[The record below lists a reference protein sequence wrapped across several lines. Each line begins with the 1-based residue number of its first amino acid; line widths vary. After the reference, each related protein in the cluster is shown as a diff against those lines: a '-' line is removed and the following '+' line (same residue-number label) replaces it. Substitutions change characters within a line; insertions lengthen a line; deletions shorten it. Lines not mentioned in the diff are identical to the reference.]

1 MPTCTVERHMAGYE
15 NTVQTRR
22 KVCEQV
28 EYYLS
33 DENLQK
39 DRFFR
44 ELIASDA
51 AGWID
56 LTPIMQC
63 NKIKETKITKDE
75 LAEAIQTSEVLQFNN
90 GWVRRKISFQA
101 GNGNTK
107 GEAKG
112 GGKGKGKRGNA
123 NLPSV
128 ERASPIYDPSGPC
141 GYFMAG
147 YCQRGD
153 SCSLQHSVPYAMAIR
168 HEWLNPG
175 NRDAKRDLQTLSM
188 RLLGETATKEL
199 FPRVFSHKLQCKE
212 MPTMPTDDI
221 SMLGFSWSTDE
232 APAPD
237 KVSRWNRHPQKM
249 TADIPARKLQGQQA
263 QQAPK
268 IRYFLVFDLEGK
280 YEIIEFPVLLFDA
293 VSGCEI
299 GRFQKFVRPKDLFEG
314 CPISDTPAVPF
325 PAALEEFDSW
335 LQQMVGKGLQKMGKD
350 NSGTPEMVFVTCGD
364 WDCKHV
370 RTQCQIWKTPVPTA
384 FSRWIN
390 IKRSYSDSYGGDFR
404 GMKSMQLG
412 QTKILFNRVQSIP
425 VGLAR
430 LCIYV
435 RSSRFTV
442 CLVNRCDANGTQS
455 GTCMG
460 VCLYVCAL
468 RTCILSIY
476 IQVQL
481 IVCKRALSHYPSHR
495 QLVSTFYND
504 Y

>member
-1 MPTCTVERHMAGYE
+1 MQQNRCQICSQFCIKLSFTHLAQATPSLSGNRVQPFCMPTCTVERHMAGYE

-90 GWVRRKISFQA
+90 GWVRRKIPFQA

-314 CPISDTPAVPF
+314 WLSHIRYSCSPISSCIGRIRQLASADGRERFARNGQRQQW
-325 PAALEEFDSW
+325 DSRNGLCDLW
-335 LQQMVGKGLQKMGKD
+335 GLGLQTCSDTMSD
-350 NSGTPEMVFVTCGD
+350 MENARSNSVFSLD
-364 WDCKHV
+364 QHQAK
-370 RTQCQIWKTPVPTA
+370 
-384 FSRWIN
+384 
-390 IKRSYSDSYGGDFR
+390 
-404 GMKSMQLG
+404 
-412 QTKILFNRVQSIP
+412 LF
-425 VGLAR
+425 
-430 LCIYV
+430 
-435 RSSRFTV
+435 
-442 CLVNRCDANGTQS
+442 
-455 GTCMG
+455 
-460 VCLYVCAL
+460 
-468 RTCILSIY
+468 
-476 IQVQL
+476 
-481 IVCKRALSHYPSHR
+481 
-495 QLVSTFYND
+495 
-504 Y
+504 